1 MIAVDSEK
9 LKTVI
14 NILKL
19 NCVECIV
26 LFEPDGAKINVVDHS
41 NVIMTMIH
49 LKPEWFIEYAPI
61 CNKIGLY
68 LPNLI
73 NATTSV
79 PKNCNIIFSA
89 SDEKATSIVATYTIG
104 NSTYQGKFRTYDPMT
119 IRRPPS
125 NYKELFERNLKST
138 YAITMNNDDYLLALQ
153 SIGNFYQ
160 NGDNIKSKIIMEFED
175 NNFVISMIDNDENT
189 MSATIAAKYVTPDE
203 SKPSGKTGFLITY
216 LQMFKLMANLIP
228 KQNEITIHTGNE
240 KVILYD
246 IDTFDNTANIKM
258 ICAPLVTTE

>member
-9 LKTVI
+9 LKAMI
-14 NILKL
+14 NLLKL

-26 LFEPDGAKINVVDHS
+26 LLEPTGVKIAVVDHA

-49 LKPEWFIEYAPI
+49 LKPEWFVEYSPS
-61 CNKIGLY
+61 CSKIGLY

-73 NATTSV
+73 NATSSV
-79 PKNCNIIFSA
+79 PKNCNVIFSA
-89 SDEKATSIVATYTIG
+89 SDEKATSIVATYTVG

-125 NYKELFERNLKST
+125 NSDELIDRNLKST

-160 NGDNIKSKIIMEFED
+160 TGDNIKTKIIMEFDE
-175 NNFVISMIDNDENT
+175 NNFIISMLDNDDNT
-189 MSATIAAKYVTPDE
+189 MSATIAAKYVTPNK
-203 SKPSGKTGFLITY
+203 SKPSGKTGFMITY
-216 LQMFKLMANLIP
+216 LPMFKFIAGLIP
-228 KQNEITIHTGNE
+228 KQNEITIHTGDGQ
-240 KVILYD
+240 VILYD
-246 IDTFDNTANIKM
+246 VDVFDSTANVKM
-258 ICAPLVTTE
+258 ICAPLVTSE